1 MTADAPADC
10 PHMVTR
16 LHCTVVKNIVR
27 HSPMTTLPWVPAE
40 LLDVGLHPTERR
52 LLIEQ
57 ADVVVAVAAQG
68 LPA

>member
-1 MTADAPADC
+1 
-10 PHMVTR
+10 
-16 LHCTVVKNIVR
+16 
-27 HSPMTTLPWVPAE
+27 MTTLPWVPAE
-40 LLDVGLHPTERR
+40 LLDVGLHPAECR